1 VTDGI
6 LTRPYR
12 AATVG
17 IVGLISLVAFESVA
31 VATALPTAVRALH
44 GLAWYGWSFTALLV
58 TSIIGMVV
66 AGELTDRV
74 GARIPLI
81 VGVGSFLAGLLT
93 AGLAPLMAVF
103 LLGRALQG
111 AGVGLL
117 IVTIYVIVGD
127 QYPQVLRPRVFGA
140 ISAAWVV
147 PSLVG
152 PVVAGAV
159 AQGPGWRWVF
169 LGLVPLVVSAV
180 LALLPTLRRS
190 RRPAEPAPPQPLRR
204 VAAVGAAGGVASV
217 QWSLQDL
224 SWPWVPVLAA
234 GLVLLA
240 VSLRPLLPRGTVR
253 VRRGVPAVVAF
264 RGMMAA
270 VFLSVESLVPL
281 SLTLVHGYTPTG
293 AGVPLTFGA
302 LGWSAGSIWQARHA
316 TVPRH
321 VLIRI
326 CFLLIGIAAAG
337 MAVVAQPWA
346 PVWVIYP
353 IWIAGG
359 CGMGLGMSSVSVL
372 LLEYSPAAERGVNSA
387 AMQLSDSTCVALCI
401 GLGGALVAASTRGL
415 LPINRAAGALD
426 LLMVAVA
433 VAGLLLAGRARAAVT
448 EPEPAQAVR

>member
-117 IVTIYVIVGD
+117 IVTMYVIVGD